1 MSEQEDI
8 LKELK
13 AKFDALCDEQE
24 QLPRDGFAKV
34 FEVLDSLEEDFTP
47 QHPYTEN
54 EDNINKALELTG
66 HGTDEAFCKA
76 FKRNNQI
83 MIEGKKM
90 QRLGLEIA
98 LQQGKFAKPQQEL
111 PPDEWIFLTPSIFIS
126 QELTPILDEVWEKEL
141 CKADGIFSSYSDIP
155 KENEDDD
162 KFLMIEA
169 YGMKCNGL
177 QIYYRDLQSYGVI
190 SEILNKPIFKKVL
203 LISLTNICTFIKDN
217 TDKPNKIRNHIRG
230 QIKWFDSIPA
240 WGLLFQILI
249 LQGIISWFENISL
262 EKEDKGYKDAE
273 LLFKWVMK
281 ILIEKEVSFCYFFWG
296 DGDKKWL
303 KPMCNYLLSTQ
314 VGQAV
319 QERIRT
325 RENNEKTTSEPQQEK
340 QKPPQTLPIKLKDD
354 EAKSLR
360 VLLINQ
366 NQIDTGTEEET
377 FLYWFGCGKYREEI
391 RPITWTG
398 TKQIARELLEGLYK
412 SEDSSFADIEKTVPM
427 CFIKDGKPMKLAK
440 NKEVPS
446 LGSDAIA
453 NFLATIKKN

>member
-1 MSEQEDI
+1 MSEQKGI

-13 AKFDALCDEQE
+13 VKFDTLCDEQE

-34 FEVLDSLEEDFTP
+34 FEVLDSLEEDFTL

-66 HGTDEAFCKA
+66 HSNDEAFCKA

-83 MIEGKKM
+83 MIEGKKI
-90 QRLGLEIA
+90 QRLGIEIA

-111 PPDEWIFLTPSIFIS
+111 NPDEWIFLTPSIIIS
-126 QELTPILDEVWEKEL
+126 QELIPVLDEVWEKEL
-141 CKADGIFSSYSDIP
+141 CKDDGIFSSHSDIP
-155 KENEDDD
+155 KEDEDDD

-190 SEILNKPIFKKVL
+190 SEILNKPILKKVL

-217 TDKPNKIRNHIRG
+217 TDKPNKIRNHIRE
-230 QIKWFDSIPA
+230 QIKWFDSLPA

-249 LQGIISWFENISL
+249 LQGLISWFENISL

-281 ILIEKEVSFCYFFWG
+281 ILIEKEVSFCYFLWG
-296 DGDKKWL
+296 DGDKIWL

-319 QERIRT
+319 QEQIRYKA
-325 RENNEKTTSEPQQEK
+325 NNEKTTGKPQPK
-340 QKPPQTLPIKLKDD
+340 QTLD
-354 EAKSLR
+354 ASLSE
-360 VLLINQ
+360 N
-366 NQIDTGTEEET
+366 ET
-377 FLYWFGCGKYREEI
+377 FLPVTLRTERSLKYFPKAIEESIITKTDIGYSMGTAIKTKAILAYFLELVFCRDNTGKDNGNDFPETDLNTLFGESRLGK
-391 RPITWTG
+391 
-398 TKQIARELLEGLYK
+398 ARGQYASNK
-412 SEDSSFADIEKTVPM
+412 S
-427 CFIKDGKPMKLAK
+427 GKPKGYEIVDK
-440 NKEVPS
+440 IFE
-446 LGSDAIA
+446 
-453 NFLATIKKN
+453 